1 MLKTTIPTLEISTSD
16 VDLSLI
22 QTISIEI
29 SQTGYSVTKGNDD
42 IEVDNN
48 IISVSLTREEYNQL
62 RNGNISTSIT
72 AVGYDGNSYDIKVTW
87 VKFGSRTS
95 YEGGSGGGGTEYE
108 ILPTVEAVEANTESG
123 KLVDALAIKEVFTS
137 VSSGKSLIA
146 SAITDKGVETDATA
160 TFQNMADN
168 IRNITVSGGENGS
181 PYLFKFYGSR
191 IPFSASGSGDFT
203 FPIMITKIKKFII
216 KKFQFDLKKGGTSN
230 ASGSFYFR
238 IKGVNDAGTAD
249 MTIKQ
254 WSGSVATGS
263 TSATIVNIYNTDTEL
278 DLTGFSKVTKIQIGK
293 YSSSGASLE
302 VNANITFEAELYF

>member
-1 MLKTTIPTLEISTSD
+1 MSLLDPRAVRDWCKKTFLNKNDMLKTRETI
-16 VDLSLI
+16 
-22 QTISIEI
+22 
-29 SQTGYSVTKGNDD
+29 
-42 IEVDNN
+42 
-48 IISVSLTREEYNQL
+48 
-62 RNGNISTSIT
+62 
-72 AVGYDGNSYDIKVTW
+72 
-87 VKFGSRTS
+87 
-95 YEGGSGGGGTEYE
+95 
-108 ILPTVEAVEANTESG
+108 EANTEEG
-123 KLVDALAIKEVFTS
+123 KVVDALVVKEVFQS
-137 VSSGKSLIA
+137 VSNGKELIA
-146 SAITDKGVETDATA
+146 SAITGKGVQTDATA
-160 TFQNMADN
+160 AFQEMAEN
-168 IRNITVSGGENGS
+168 IGNITVSGGENGSPVES

-216 KKFQFDLKKGGTSN
+216 KKTQFDLKKGGTSN

-278 DLTGFSKVTKIQIGK
+278 DLTGFSEVTKIQVCK